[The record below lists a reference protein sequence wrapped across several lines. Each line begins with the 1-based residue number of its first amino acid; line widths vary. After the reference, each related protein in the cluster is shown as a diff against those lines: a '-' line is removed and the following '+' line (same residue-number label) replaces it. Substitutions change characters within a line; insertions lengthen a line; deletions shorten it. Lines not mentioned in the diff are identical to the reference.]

1 MTQPDP
7 YRHHPELKGQI
18 KPAAESVF
26 RTLDLDAIDARSIAQ
41 GRDPNWRTP
50 CEDREAGRRAWLNGR
65 MDQDLWV
72 FGYGSLMWDP
82 ALVFSE
88 VRRARVQGF
97 GRSFCLW
104 DEGGR
109 GTVEQPGLML
119 ALDTGEGCE
128 GLVFRVAAAD
138 VDAESFILF
147 RREMIAD
154 AYKPAW
160 LTLQTAQGPVEALG
174 FVANHGHDRIRPG
187 IPLDRQARMLAV
199 AEGELGT
206 GFDYLTSTQAHL
218 AHMGI
223 DDAYISDLY
232 RRTVALR

>member
-65 MDQDLWV
+65 MDQELWV
-72 FGYGSLMWDP
+72 YGYGSLMWDP

-187 IPLDRQARMLAV
+187 IPLDQQARMLAV
-199 AEGELGT
+199 ALSPHSGAQVIPDGGYSTDVASSARLVITPRTGT
-206 GFDYLTSTQAHL
+206 
-218 AHMGI
+218 
-223 DDAYISDLY
+223 ISGTLK
-232 RRTVALR
+232 